1 MFTTFIIRLHL
12 IAAAIICLSLALPI
26 LFAMAAKKRD
36 NTPYITFS
44 AVIKDFIIASH
55 GEESRYQD
63 TYGNI
68 YTLREYERLMPFVFT
83 KDLLKWGEYPEE
95 IGGVH
100 IPPQKAETDWDT
112 VTVSPSAAHA
122 AKTRLR
128 LFPLFE
134 SDSGFSSIP
143 LPDDLFRIDNRMEF
157 INAAGNTVNE
167 EKSTLFTNA
176 IAAAGF
182 SFPAKMISGNPTN
195 HNPYDFGYFIM
206 DSKNEIFRV
215 FQAKAQPM
223 VEKTGISGDG
233 VFFMKVKENPYL
245 PYYGLLIADIGKAY
259 LILKDDYRLQELWLE
274 DYNPRSERLVFT
286 LDPLYMT
293 VKVINENGERLFA
306 STREGE
312 AVKQYSYQYER
323 RLKYAA
329 LYDAVF
335 PFIINPNPSKRD
347 GFWSITLSRTPA
359 HALAFSLAIAALY
372 TLFISYRYKIGWK
385 MRAFDFILIAL
396 FGLYALI
403 AIILEGFGSKYIIQQ
418 F

>member
-1 MFTTFIIRLHL
+1 MFTTLIRLHL

-26 LFAMAAKKRD
+26 LFAVAAKKRD

-44 AVIKDFIIASH
+44 AVIKDFVIASH

-63 TYGNI
+63 TKGNV

-95 IGGVH
+95 IGGVRV
-100 IPPQKAETDWDT
+100 PPQKAETDWDT

-122 AKTRLR
+122 AKTRLL
-128 LFPLFE
+128 LFSLFE

-143 LPDDLFRIDNRMEF
+143 LPEDLFRINNRMEF
-157 INAAGNTVNE
+157 ISAAGNKVNE
-167 EKSTLFTNA
+167 EKSALFTNA
-176 IAAAGF
+176 LAAAGF

-195 HNPYDFGYFIM
+195 HKPYDFGYFIM
-206 DSKNEIFRV
+206 DSKGDIFRV

-223 VEKTGISGDG
+223 VEKTGINGDG

-245 PYYGLLIADIGKAY
+245 PYYGLLIADMGKAY
-259 LILKDDYRLQELWLE
+259 LILKDNYRLQELWLE

-286 LDPLYMT
+286 LDPLYIT
-293 VKVINENGERLFA
+293 VKVIDEDGERLFT

-312 AVKQYSYQYER
+312 AVKQYSYKYER

-329 LYDAVF
+329 FYDTLF
-335 PFIINPNPSKRD
+335 PFVINPNPSKRD
-347 GFWSITLSRTPA
+347 GFWSITLSRAPA
-359 HALAFSLAIAALY
+359 RALAFSLAIAALY
-372 TLFISYRYKIGWK
+372 TLFFSLRYKIGWK
-385 MRAFDFILIAL
+385 SSALDFILLAL
-396 FGLYALI
+396 FGIYALI
-403 AIILEGFGSKYIIQQ
+403 AIILEGFGSKYTRQK
-418 F
+418 